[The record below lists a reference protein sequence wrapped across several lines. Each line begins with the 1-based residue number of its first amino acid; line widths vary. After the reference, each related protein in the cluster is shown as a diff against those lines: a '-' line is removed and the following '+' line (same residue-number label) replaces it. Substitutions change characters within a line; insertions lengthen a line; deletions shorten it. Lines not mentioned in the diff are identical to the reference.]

1 MTWLSLSDNL
11 KLLLNSTRLYSFVMM
26 NPYRKQQLD
35 RLDQP
40 INQVVYFNISDNI
53 ILGAIDYV

>member
-11 KLLLNSTRLYSFVMM
+11 KLLLNSTLLCSFVLM
-26 NPYRKQQLD
+26 NPYREQQLD

-40 INQVVYFNISDNI
+40 IKQVVYFNISDNI
-53 ILGAIDYV
+53 ILDAIDYV